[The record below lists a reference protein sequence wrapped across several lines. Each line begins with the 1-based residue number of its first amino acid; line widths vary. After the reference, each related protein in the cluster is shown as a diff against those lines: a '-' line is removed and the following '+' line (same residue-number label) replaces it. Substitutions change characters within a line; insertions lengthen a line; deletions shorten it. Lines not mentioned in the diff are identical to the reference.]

1 MLHFITRSTVIR
13 PHHRPLN
20 SVLGN
25 NLENDYFYL
34 LRKAYQENKNGWE
47 RNQCHGHQRVRRS
60 LKKRMRH
67 FRRKI
72 KKYRRRRKHW
82 IKYKTSKLRRRFRNI
97 KKHFDKVRLKVR
109 KIKHKWRRLGSKV
122 KNIRHKWQRFQG
134 NVKTHVHRIR
144 SKVHDV
150 RHKWDRFYQNNVKK
164 YYDNIKKGMSTYAAL
179 MAISAAG

>member
-1 MLHFITRSTVIR
+1 MLRFITRSTVIR

-20 SVLGN
+20 SILGN

-60 LKKRMRH
+60 LKKRIRH

-97 KKHFDKVRLKVR
+97 KKHVHKVRLKVR

-122 KNIRHKWQRFQG
+122 KHIRHKWQRFQG

-144 SKVHDV
+144 SKVHYV

-164 YYDNIKKGMSTYAAL
+164 YYDNIKKGVSTYEAL
-179 MAISAAG
+179 TAISAAG